1 MKLSFWDILASM
13 VMLGG
18 LALATIFINIF
29 VNPYSFINPFPPPTP
44 VASLQVPTLTPSQR
58 SLPDLW
64 TSTPETPGVPSVTKV
79 YTTSTITVTGTH
91 LVLPTGTSTSTRTAS
106 PSPSKSITNTPNR
119 TLTSIALKTA
129 TKTATDSSSSDTTPP
144 TTPGFPYCYDPTS
157 DSTPTF
163 TWTASTDSG
172 GSGLKGY
179 KITWG
184 TDSGGNNTIYTSDTN
199 SWTAPTITSTGLYYM
214 FVRAVDNAGNES
226 PWAGPNGFNYG
237 GAAAPTV
244 VTNAATG
251 IGNSTAVLNG
261 TVTANLS
268 STTVV
273 FQYGLTAAYGT
284 NVTLGTAV
292 TGSIPTSVS
301 TTISGLT
308 PGTLYHFRAAAY
320 NAIGGTYG
328 GDMTFTTSSLPAST
342 TTITGHVPNPSQV
355 GDAITVT
362 VAVTGS
368 GTPTGTVTVS
378 DGTVSCSPAITLA
391 GGTGSCTLTPTTAGS
406 KTLTATYSGDGSN
419 AGSVGTIAHTV
430 NPGNQTTL
438 VAHVTPSSL
447 TYGSTATLSTTG
459 GSGTGAVTYSVGA
472 STGCSVS
479 GTTLSVTNASGTCD
493 ITATKA
499 ADANYLATTSASVN
513 VPLSKANQATL
524 TASSSPNPVTYGNT
538 ATLSST
544 GGSGTGAV
552 TFSDGGSGGCSV
564 AGTTLTVVDV
574 SQTCQVTATK
584 AADDNYNAATSAAL
598 TVTLQKAN
606 ATITF
611 GGAPSVTYGDPT
623 FTVSATTTNTDS
635 GVLTYSQVSGP
646 CAWSAGST
654 FTVSGA
660 GTCVVRAEGAAT
672 TNFNAASNTQNV
684 TIAKASTTT
693 TVDNGVP
700 EPSASGAAYVVS
712 VTVSSGA
719 GTPTGTV
726 SITFSGGGSCS
737 ATLSGGSGTCSITSS
752 TVGPGTLTATYA
764 GDTNFSGSSGTNS
777 HTVS

>member
-64 TSTPETPGVPSVTKV
+64 TSTPETPGVPSVTTV
-79 YTTSTITVTGTH
+79 YATSTITATGTH
-91 LVLPTGTSTSTRTAS
+91 LVLPTGTATRTRTAS
-106 PSPSKSITNTPNR
+106 PSITKSITNTPNR
-119 TLTSIALKTA
+119 TLTSVALKTA
-129 TKTATDSSSSDTTPP
+129 TKTSTSSTGTSDTIPP

-214 FVRAVDNAGNES
+214 FVRAVDNDGNES
-226 PWAGPNGFNYG
+226 SWAGPNGFNYG

-251 IGNSTAVLNG
+251 IGNTTAVLNG

-273 FQYGLTAAYGT
+273 FQYGLTSAYGT
-284 NVTLGTAV
+284 NVTLGTAL
-292 TGSIPTSVS
+292 TGSVPTSVS
-301 TTISGLT
+301 TSISGLT

-320 NAIGGTYG
+320 NSVGGTYG
-328 GDMTFTTSSLPAST
+328 GDLTFTTSSLPAST

-362 VAVTGS
+362 VSVTGS

-391 GGTGSCTLTPTTAGS
+391 GGTGSCSLTPTTAGS

-430 NPGNQTTL
+430 NPGDQATL
-438 VAHVTPSSL
+438 VASVTPSSL

-459 GSGTGAVTYSVGA
+459 GSGTGAVTYSAGA
-472 STGCSVS
+472 STGCSITAV
-479 GTTLSVTNASGTCD
+479 TTLNVTNASGTCD

-499 ADANYLATTSASVN
+499 ADANYLSATSASVN
-513 VPLSKANQATL
+513 VPLSKANQSTL
-524 TASSSPNPVTYGNT
+524 TAISTPNPVTYGAT
-538 ATLSST
+538 AALSSS

-552 TFSDGGSGGCSV
+552 TFSDGGSAGCSV

-584 AADDNYNAATSAAL
+584 ASDDNYNSVTSAAL

-611 GGAPSVTYGDPT
+611 DAAPAVTYGDPN
-623 FTVSATTTNTDS
+623 FTVNATTTNTDS
-635 GVLTYSQVSGP
+635 GTLTYSQVSGP
-646 CAWSAGST
+646 CAFSAGST

-660 GTCVVRAEGAAT
+660 GTCVVQADGAAT

-684 TIAKASTTT
+684 TIAKANQT
-693 TVDNGVP
+693 
-700 EPSASGAAYVVS
+700 
-712 VTVSSGA
+712 
-719 GTPTGTV
+719 
-726 SITFSGGGSCS
+726 ITFSAPATGSVGGSYALSGS
-737 ATLSGGSGTCSITSS
+737 ATSGLPVTYTNNSPGVCTISGGNVTFDTIGTCSIT
-752 TVGPGTLTATYA
+752 ADQA
-764 GDTNFSGSSGTNS
+764 GDTNYNAAPSVTQ
-777 HTVS
+777 TTAVS